1 MADLQNVSNE
11 LQNLLEKDR
20 ELVKVQE
27 KNEEMARKI
36 RQLEQDR
43 EEIRDLIKMEAEE
56 DQKFNEE
63 TQKSMNELRLRREE
77 QDRAHLACL
86 EEFMRQAMG
95 LERNEAMKNE
105 ETDSA
110 QKHAETELPETEESW
125 KELYSSL
132 VQKLQ
137 EKDDKVERMKEENE
151 EIFKRIQKL
160 EMEEEERQE
169 GLREIELNHAL
180 EQIQRDMIAMK
191 QEQEEKD
198 SAHLA
203 FVQQVMPQLESMQQ
217 DMAHINEE
225 KEQYKLMVQEV
236 KNLNAELLEQNAVLQ
251 ASLKHFEE
259 REVEAERLRHILQK
273 DREDLDKEKCELE
286 KEKESCMKMRDNM
299 EKENERL
306 EKDKSRLER
315 DKDRLEKEKESLD
328 TDKGNLKNEREIL
341 ETRIEG
347 MRNEQEC
354 FMKES
359 EILKKEQEDLK
370 EKKESVKN
378 EMESLEKEKEELEKV
393 KGCLNEERQHLE
405 NEKES
410 LEKGR
415 EGLKEGKEKLDKE
428 NHYLQE
434 EYLVLGDEWE
444 KVKKEWENLNNDKA
458 NLKKTR
464 ETLDRDEEK
473 WKEEKERFKKEVDS
487 FEQEKEKYKK
497 KRETWEKENAKWEN
511 KRELWEKEKDDLE
524 NERESLEKDKKIWMK
539 ESAYLK
545 TYKASLKNGMES
557 FRKCRAGLMNEKDG
571 LMKEKAILRQEKET
585 FEKEKETF
593 ERKKERFEEEKEKWE
608 EDKEHMK
615 KMTKW
620 LKTYRVGL
628 VTEQEILEKEKQS
641 SKKEKETLQGSEKDS
656 LETESLQALTFKSK
670 RVMSGHNEVMVYVRT
685 RPTTRFA
692 QELIEC
698 LPDKQTVNIRQK
710 KISRKG
716 VLNNQV
722 SSWSFRL
729 NGVLHN
735 VSQEDMY
742 EQVADSVVLGALE
755 GYNGTIMCFGQTGAG
770 KTFTMTGAT
779 ENYKQRGIIPRAI
792 QKVFCEI
799 GNRVEHTF
807 SVHLSF
813 LEIYNETLMDLLAVV
828 KGGQAKQC
836 ETLTVVEEPE
846 GGVSVKGLS
855 LHSVHKEEEAL
866 NLLFEGEMNKI
877 IGEHALNKNSS
888 RSHCIFTLYIE
899 ARSRTLSNATFVTSK
914 LNLVDLAGSE
924 RLSKTGSEGQ
934 VQKEALY
941 INKSLSFLEQAI
953 LALADRRREH
963 VPFRQSKLTHAL
975 KDSLG
980 GNCNTVLVANI
991 FAEESQIN
999 ETLSTLR
1006 FAARMKCVCT
1016 QPTINKR
1023 IDPALQAQ
1031 SLQKEIELLK
1041 QELSFQNTLANRTAI
1056 TYEDVSEAQKAVIK
1070 SEVQRYLAGTLDEIP
1085 IASIRKIQAVFAQ
1098 FKKAFRKHGQNS
1110 TGPEENL
1117 SMVQSQAEVF
1127 IPPNVESAKDDAQ
1140 KRCDS
1145 PPSKQEAFEL
1155 YKAEKGSE
1163 INSILKENKSVLKE
1177 RLEQQKKLTAIINF
1191 FKRDIDRMSTE
1202 LQLCKKQRQ
1211 GQGQLISPDGEP
1223 VLDEAEVKLLL
1234 HLREAKDQY
1243 RKNYEE
1249 LLSTKAEVQY
1259 CRHLVDQCR
1268 VRLFTEFESW
1278 YNESFLLPDE
1288 VLSIL
1293 KDGGPIRPGL
1303 VPVDKALALVED
1315 EQEESEPTRILAD
1328 SATSFYNAYNRT
1340 IQRVIYK
1347 HTHTQKSRE
1356 LY

>member
-1 MADLQNVSNE
+1 M
-11 LQNLLEKDR
+11 
-20 ELVKVQE
+20 
-27 KNEEMARKI
+27 
-36 RQLEQDR
+36 
-43 EEIRDLIKMEAEE
+43 
-56 DQKFNEE
+56 
-63 TQKSMNELRLRREE
+63 
-77 QDRAHLACL
+77 
-86 EEFMRQAMG
+86 
-95 LERNEAMKNE
+95 
-105 ETDSA
+105 
-110 QKHAETELPETEESW
+110 
-125 KELYSSL
+125 
-132 VQKLQ
+132 
-137 EKDDKVERMKEENE
+137 
-151 EIFKRIQKL
+151 
-160 EMEEEERQE
+160 
-169 GLREIELNHAL
+169 
-180 EQIQRDMIAMK
+180 
-191 QEQEEKD
+191 
-198 SAHLA
+198 
-203 FVQQVMPQLESMQQ
+203 
-217 DMAHINEE
+217 
-225 KEQYKLMVQEV
+225 
-236 KNLNAELLEQNAVLQ
+236 
-251 ASLKHFEE
+251 
-259 REVEAERLRHILQK
+259 
-273 DREDLDKEKCELE
+273 
-286 KEKESCMKMRDNM
+286 
-299 EKENERL
+299 
-306 EKDKSRLER
+306 
-315 DKDRLEKEKESLD
+315 
-328 TDKGNLKNEREIL
+328 
-341 ETRIEG
+341 
-347 MRNEQEC
+347 
-354 FMKES
+354 
-359 EILKKEQEDLK
+359 
-370 EKKESVKN
+370 SV
-378 EMESLEKEKEELEKV
+378 
-393 KGCLNEERQHLE
+393 
-405 NEKES
+405 
-410 LEKGR
+410 
-415 EGLKEGKEKLDKE
+415 
-428 NHYLQE
+428 
-434 EYLVLGDEWE
+434 
-444 KVKKEWENLNNDKA
+444 
-458 NLKKTR
+458 
-464 ETLDRDEEK
+464 
-473 WKEEKERFKKEVDS
+473 
-487 FEQEKEKYKK
+487 
-497 KRETWEKENAKWEN
+497 
-511 KRELWEKEKDDLE
+511 
-524 NERESLEKDKKIWMK
+524 
-539 ESAYLK
+539 
-545 TYKASLKNGMES
+545 
-557 FRKCRAGLMNEKDG
+557 
-571 LMKEKAILRQEKET
+571 
-585 FEKEKETF
+585 
-593 ERKKERFEEEKEKWE
+593 
-608 EDKEHMK
+608 
-615 KMTKW
+615 
-620 LKTYRVGL
+620 
-628 VTEQEILEKEKQS
+628 
-641 SKKEKETLQGSEKDS
+641 
-656 LETESLQALTFKSK
+656 
-670 RVMSGHNEVMVYVRT
+670 HNEVMVYVRT

-735 VSQEDMY
+735 VSQEDVY

-1016 QPTINKR
+1016 EPTINKR

-1041 QELSFQNTLANRTAI
+1041 QELSFQNTLANRTDI

-1098 FKKAFRKHGQNS
+1098 FKKAFRARRRSLFLLMWKVPKMMLRRDASMNAFCDHLFQQQGCSNTRVYPRNRGTSMYRCSQSWDFMMMIAIQQICHIFRWHANIAVYGTINCS
-1110 TGPEENL
+1110 VL
-1117 SMVQSQAEVF
+1117 SNCV
-1127 IPPNVESAKDDAQ
+1127 PPCQELPVLILHLLSFVLCRPLAS
-1140 KRCDS
+1140 S

-1155 YKAEKGSE
+1155 YKSEKGSE

-1303 VPVDKALALVED
+1303 VPVDKALDLVED

-1340 IQRVIYK
+1340 IQR
-1347 HTHTQKSRE
+1347 
-1356 LY
+1356 